1 MLLIK
6 FIIMALAVALAG
18 YGVYGAY
25 LQKIT
30 IYTGGRNLDQ
40 ALLHASGLTASF
52 VGVALMFL
60 GGAIFCFI
68 AASISR
74 HPLRLERWEITAK
87 WQLLLMGLSLLLVVL
102 QLLLIVY

>member
-6 FIIMALAVALAG
+6 FIIMAVALALG
-18 YGVYGAY
+18 GYGAY
-25 LQKIT
+25 GAYQQQIT

-52 VGVALMFL
+52 LGLALIFL

-74 HPLRLERWEITAK
+74 HPLRLERWEIAAK

-102 QLLLIVY
+102 QLLLIAY